1 MLKRV
6 QHDGRKR
13 VLKSLLLALAAL
25 SPSTKLPLAEAL
37 PPPASDEQAVLVP
50 INQLFAAMTAKDG
63 ARVLAQVRGDGR
75 LTGVSETGVKSS
87 TWSEF
92 AGHFTP
98 GAPALEERLVGAPA
112 IEVDG
117 DIAMVWSPYVFLVD
131 GKLSHCGIDH
141 FDLVREAGQWKVLN
155 ITWTKRKTDCPA
167 Q

>member
-1 MLKRV
+1 MI
-6 QHDGRKR
+6 
-13 VLKSLLLALAAL
+13 SILLALAAL
-25 SPSTKLPLAEAL
+25 SPATKLPPAEAL

-63 ARVLAQVRGDGR
+63 ARILAQARADGR
-75 LTGVSETGVKSS
+75 LTGVSETGAKSS

-92 AGHFTP
+92 AGGFKP
-98 GAPALEERLVGAPA
+98 GEGPALEERLVGAPA

-141 FDLVREAGQWKVLN
+141 FDLVRDAGQWKVLN

>member
-1 MLKRV
+1 MIA
-6 QHDGRKR
+6 
-13 VLKSLLLALAAL
+13 SIFLLLAAA
-25 SPSTKLPLAEAL
+25 SPESGLPPAQAL
-37 PPPASDEQAVLVP
+37 PPPASEEQAVLVP

-63 ARVLAQVRGDGR
+63 ARILSQARADGR
-75 LTGVSETGVKSS
+75 LTGVSETGAKSF

-92 AGHFTP
+92 AGQFKP
-98 GAPALEERLVGAPA
+98 GEGPALEERLVGAPA

-141 FDLVREAGQWKVLN
+141 FDLVRDAGQWKVLN
-155 ITWTKRKTDCPA
+155 ITWTKRKMDCPA

>member
-1 MLKRV
+1 MI
-6 QHDGRKR
+6 
-13 VLKSLLLALAAL
+13 SILLALAAL
-25 SPSTKLPLAEAL
+25 SPATKLPPAEAL
-37 PPPASDEQAVLVP
+37 PPPASDEQAVLLP

-63 ARVLAQVRGDGR
+63 ARILAQARADGR
-75 LTGVSETGVKSS
+75 LTGVSETGAKSS

-92 AGHFTP
+92 AGGFKP
-98 GAPALEERLVGAPA
+98 GEGPALEERLVGAPA

-141 FDLVREAGQWKVLN
+141 FDLVRDAGQWKVLN